1 MKKFI
6 LSILITCSI
15 FSLLSAEGLNK
26 YEIKFIKGNISDKI
40 SCIKDADKKTSEKLA
55 VWGIDFVL
63 ANMNYLKD
71 DRDISGLAIAS
82 IMSYPE
88 ELYFSKTEYEST
100 RLSSIFYNFTDKN
113 VRLSIID
120 KFHSLEL
127 VQSRKETLQFFQQYI
142 KSAYDDNVSPS
153 EVERKAIIAIG
164 EIGKNKSFETL
175 YSIYKS
181 KKWTSV
187 EKELKEALIS
197 LSERSMHSIVELI
210 NNSNYTELKTIASL
224 FVKNDK
230 ISNTIKAEI
239 AENILN
245 ASMII
250 VRDSGSVTKD
260 ISDFQLDLCK
270 TLYENNW
277 TRSSEL
283 MLSYFEVAKTQLK
296 AGFITE
302 VQFAEIIKYIQKLSS
317 KNSVKIF
324 VTYLESLNAEMSDG
338 KTPSLPI
345 VSALISALGDLGD
358 KSAFDCLLY
367 TTYLNYPEEVISQA
381 RSALSSLKW

>member
-1 MKKFI
+1 MKKLF

-15 FSLLSAEGLNK
+15 FSFLSADGLNK

-55 VWGIDFVL
+55 AWGVDFVL
-63 ANMNYLKD
+63 NNMNFLKD
-71 DRDISGLAIAS
+71 DRDLSGLAIAS

-88 ELYFSKTEYEST
+88 ELYFSQTETECT
-100 RLSSIFYNFTDKN
+100 RLTSIFYNFTDKN

-127 VQSRKETLQFFQQYI
+127 SESRPETLQFIQQYL
-142 KSAYDDNVSPS
+142 KSAFDDNVSPS
-153 EVERKAIIAIG
+153 EVERKAIIVIG
-164 EIGKNKSFETL
+164 EIGKHNSFDIL

-181 KKWTSV
+181 KKWPSV
-187 EKELKEALIS
+187 EKELKDSLIS
-197 LSERSMHSIVELI
+197 LSERAMPSLIDLI
-210 NNSNYTELKTIASL
+210 NNSNYQELKSISSL

-230 ISNTIKAEI
+230 NSNTLKAEI

-245 ASMII
+245 ASMLI

-260 ISDFQLDLCK
+260 ISDFQIDLCK

-283 MLSYFEVAKTQLK
+283 MLSYFEIAKTQVK

-317 KNSVKIF
+317 KNSVKVF